1 MIVVVSS
8 IRFYSIVDMQL
19 IVLVPTPKSY
29 PNCFTPL
36 NKNCTY
42 RLVFHGTIK
51 KITCGKGAHSVLLSC

>member
-8 IRFYSIVDMQL
+8 IRFYSIFDMQL

-29 PNCFTPL
+29 PNFFIVL

-42 RLVFHGTIK
+42 RLVLGMIK
-51 KITCGKGAHSVLLSC
+51 KITLVKGLIQ